1 MEVDG
6 GRVNCALAPG
16 NRRSEHRLGE
26 LEDLTRLWKPMQLDL
41 AEDQLIVER
50 YFEAPLTSRAQGD
63 VDHHG
68 GPGPENL
75 RRQTDGSLQVVSRN
89 AVFDRDAVLGIDHVP
104 SVSAIPA

>member
-1 MEVDG
+1 MEEDG
-6 GRVNCALAPG
+6 GPVNCALAPG
-16 NRRSEHRLGE
+16 DRRSQHRLGE
-26 LEDLTRLWKPMQLDL
+26 LDDLTRVRKPMQLHL

-50 YFEAPLTSRAQGD
+50 YLEAPLTSRAQGD
-63 VDHHG
+63 IDHHG